1 MLQNNGKELNHSML
15 ANVMASGWRKLLEE
29 ESEHQWLAIGLFFV
43 FIIIGG
49 FLIGGTN
56 SLEGMVLGTDPSH
69 DLVFEEGDYLIDIE
83 YHRDAS
89 WSEAHSGILK
99 THQGYKMYQQ
109 MSPDDVDDILPEN
122 DPSIANV
129 TMFTANSDGI
139 LTFSTALNTLSTYV
153 DGMISDQILSD
164 THGSEFGING
174 LATDPSSLLNN
185 RLLITSEDGGSGLR
199 GLNGQGL
206 VTMTSPLQDSVV
218 WEEIVYLKDSTFLV
232 AGTFTIQTSSSQS
245 PASLSPQIVLAH
257 VFWDGD
263 STAPQIV
270 RQMMGNG
277 SEIHSMSRTAD
288 GGAVASTD
296 QEFYIVSKNSV
307 QVLSYSSTSM
317 VYEPEYDRAWLFGE
331 RGSESILRV
340 DVETGE
346 SSVKKLGYPLPLMPT
361 SGVISGETLYVHG
374 FDAQGEADRLSLDL
388 SIEGSLSSGRGFL
401 NFAFII
407 VGVIMI
413 ATQGY
418 LMVEKAM
425 HVKRA

>member
-1 MLQNNGKELNHSML
+1 ML

-56 SLEGMVLGTDPSH
+56 SLEGMVLGTDPSD
-69 DLVFEEGDYLIDIE
+69 DLVSEEGDYLIDVE

-245 PASLSPQIVLAH
+245 PALLSPQIVLAH

-346 SSVKKLGYPLPLMPT
+346 SSVKKLGYPLPIMPT

>member
-1 MLQNNGKELNHSML
+1 
-15 ANVMASGWRKLLEE
+15 MASGWRKLLEE

-56 SLEGMVLGTDPSH
+56 SLEGMVLGTDPSD
-69 DLVFEEGDYLIDIE
+69 DLVFEEGDYLIDVE

-346 SSVKKLGYPLPLMPT
+346 SSVKKLGYPLPIMPT

-374 FDAQGEADRLSLDL
+374 FDVQGEADRLSLDL

-425 HVKRA
+425 HAKRA

>member
-1 MLQNNGKELNHSML
+1 ML

-346 SSVKKLGYPLPLMPT
+346 SSVKKLGYPLPIMPT
-361 SGVISGETLYVHG
+361 SGVISGETLYLHG

>member
-69 DLVFEEGDYLIDIE
+69 DLVFEDGDYLIDIE
-83 YHRDAS
+83 YHRDGS

-122 DPSIANV
+122 DPSIANI

-139 LTFSTALNTLSTYV
+139 LTFSTTLNTLSTYV

-206 VTMTSPLQDSVV
+206 VTMTAPLQDSVV

-288 GGAVASTD
+288 GGAVASTN
-296 QEFYIVSKNSV
+296 QELYIVSKNSV

-346 SSVKKLGYPLPLMPT
+346 SSVKKLGYPLPIMPT

-374 FDAQGEADRLSLDL
+374 FDAKGEADRLSLDL

>member
-1 MLQNNGKELNHSML
+1 
-15 ANVMASGWRKLLEE
+15 MASGWRKLLEE

-174 LATDPSSLLNN
+174 IATDPSSLLNN

-277 SEIHSMSRTAD
+277 SEIHSMSRTAE

-346 SSVKKLGYPLPLMPT
+346 SSVKKLGYPLPIMPT

>member
-1 MLQNNGKELNHSML
+1 ML

-56 SLEGMVLGTDPSH
+56 SLEGMVLGTDPSD
-69 DLVFEEGDYLIDIE
+69 DLVFEEGDYLIDVE

-122 DPSIANV
+122 DISIANV

-206 VTMTSPLQDSVV
+206 VSMTSPLQDSVV

-245 PASLSPQIVLAH
+245 PALLSPQIVLAH

-346 SSVKKLGYPLPLMPT
+346 SSVKKLGYPLPIMPT

>member
-1 MLQNNGKELNHSML
+1 ML

-277 SEIHSMSRTAD
+277 SEIHSMSRTVD

-307 QVLSYSSTSM
+307 QVLSYSSNSM

-346 SSVKKLGYPLPLMPT
+346 SSVKKLGYPLPIMPT

-374 FDAQGEADRLSLDL
+374 FDVQGEADRLSLDL

-425 HVKRA
+425 HAKRA

>member
-1 MLQNNGKELNHSML
+1 ML

-232 AGTFTIQTSSSQS
+232 AGSFTIQTSSSQS

-346 SSVKKLGYPLPLMPT
+346 SSVKKLGYPLPIMPT

>member
-15 ANVMASGWRKLLEE
+15 AKVMASGWRKLLEE

-83 YHRDAS
+83 YHRDGS

-122 DPSIANV
+122 DPSIANI

-139 LTFSTALNTLSTYV
+139 LTFSTTLNTLSTYV

-174 LATDPSSLLNN
+174 LATDTSSLLNN

-288 GGAVASTD
+288 GGAVASTN
-296 QEFYIVSKNSV
+296 QELYIVSKNSV

-346 SSVKKLGYPLPLMPT
+346 SSVKKLGYPLPIMPT

-374 FDAQGEADRLSLDL
+374 FDAKGEADRLSLDL

>member
-1 MLQNNGKELNHSML
+1 ML

-56 SLEGMVLGTDPSH
+56 SLEGMVLGTDPSD
-69 DLVFEEGDYLIDIE
+69 DLVFEEGDYLIDVE

-245 PASLSPQIVLAH
+245 PALLSPQIVLAH

-346 SSVKKLGYPLPLMPT
+346 SSVKKLGYPLPIMPT

>member
-1 MLQNNGKELNHSML
+1 
-15 ANVMASGWRKLLEE
+15 MASGWRKLLEE

-83 YHRDAS
+83 YHRDGS

-99 THQGYKMYQQ
+99 TDQGHKMYQQ

-129 TMFTANSDGI
+129 TMFTGNSDGI

-174 LATDPSSLLNN
+174 LATDTSSLLNN

-288 GGAVASTD
+288 GGAVASTN
-296 QEFYIVSKNSV
+296 QELYIVSKNSV
-307 QVLSYSSTSM
+307 QVLSYASTSM

-346 SSVKKLGYPLPLMPT
+346 SNVKKLGYPLPFTPT
-361 SGVISGETLYVHG
+361 LGVISGGTLYVHG
-374 FDAQGEADRLSLDL
+374 FDAKGEADRLSLDL

>member
-1 MLQNNGKELNHSML
+1 ML

-56 SLEGMVLGTDPSH
+56 SLEGMVLGTDPSD
-69 DLVFEEGDYLIDIE
+69 DLVFEEGDYLIDVE

-346 SSVKKLGYPLPLMPT
+346 SSVKKLGYPLPIMPT

-425 HVKRA
+425 HAKRA

>member
-1 MLQNNGKELNHSML
+1 
-15 ANVMASGWRKLLEE
+15 MASGWRKLLEE

-346 SSVKKLGYPLPLMPT
+346 SSVKKLGYPLPIMPT

-425 HVKRA
+425 HAKRA

>member
-1 MLQNNGKELNHSML
+1 
-15 ANVMASGWRKLLEE
+15 MASGWRKLLEE

-69 DLVFEEGDYLIDIE
+69 DLVFEEGDYLIDVE

-346 SSVKKLGYPLPLMPT
+346 SSVKKLGYPLPIMPT

-425 HVKRA
+425 HAKRA

>member
-1 MLQNNGKELNHSML
+1 ML

-307 QVLSYSSTSM
+307 QVLSYLSTSM

-346 SSVKKLGYPLPLMPT
+346 SSVKKLGYPLPIMPT

-374 FDAQGEADRLSLDL
+374 FDVQGEADRLSLDL

-418 LMVEKAM
+418 LIVEKAM
-425 HVKRA
+425 HAKRA

>member
-1 MLQNNGKELNHSML
+1 
-15 ANVMASGWRKLLEE
+15 MASGWRKLLEE

-56 SLEGMVLGTDPSH
+56 SLEGMVLGTDPSD
-69 DLVFEEGDYLIDIE
+69 DLVFEEGDYLIDVE

-346 SSVKKLGYPLPLMPT
+346 SSVKKLGYPLPIMPT

-425 HVKRA
+425 HAKRA